1 VLCVSLFVICLLYEV
16 GVTVCI
22 QVPTGASL
30 PGMQVRNITKSEC
43 EDVGNDGLDWDL
55 GISNTETMTNKINQ
69 MM

>member
-1 VLCVSLFVICLLYEV
+1 
-16 GVTVCI
+16 
-22 QVPTGASL
+22 
-30 PGMQVRNITKSEC
+30 VRNITKSEC